1 MDQKFD
7 YTLEKST
14 FITFTRWNKWRAM
27 Y

>member
-14 FITFTRWNKWRAM
+14 FITFTRWLPWKKK
-27 Y
+27 